1 MFIFDVADRGTNL
14 VFATVASSATHLASE
29 FGFRWPYGGENR
41 FGFRRA
47 MWAAFLTALAR
58 MPMTAKLAA

>member
-1 MFIFDVADRGTNL
+1 MFVFDVCDRGNNL
-14 VFATVASSATHLASE
+14 IFATVAESAVPLAFN
-29 FGFRWPYGGENR
+29 FGFRWPYGGANR

-58 MPMTAKLAA
+58 VPVARAA